1 MAARKPRQATTAAD
15 EEGGKKK
22 KAPPARKS
30 KKPAPAKQP
39 ALAKQT
45 KPVKQKTSKPS
56 PLKKIHKGK
65 VMKVHKGKRS
75 DHLVDE
81 EDEEPQLASKPQV
94 EDDGV
99 PKTTTEEGKGIAT
112 DEEEAQSLL
121 DLQKP
126 KKQKPVKANVETKV
140 ESMVTVPIHQ
150 ASSSVPP
157 LSTPII
163 NLTPP
168 KHVSPPAQETI
179 FTTTTATTTTLP
191 LPPTSTTTKV
201 YTLENHDLYS
211 NIDKYVNGVVKE
223 ADSQT
228 TSQAPIRERFREL
241 SEFEMKEILHDR
253 MLEISSYR
261 SHLEHTTLYEA
272 LEASMDHE
280 NKEEFIE
287 EMAKSRKR
295 RHDDQDP
302 PPPPPKDTNQSK
314 KKRYDSDASA
324 SKQPPV

>member
-1 MAARKPRQATTAAD
+1 
-15 EEGGKKK
+15 
-22 KAPPARKS
+22 
-30 KKPAPAKQP
+30 
-39 ALAKQT
+39 
-45 KPVKQKTSKPS
+45 
-56 PLKKIHKGK
+56 
-65 VMKVHKGKRS
+65 
-75 DHLVDE
+75 
-81 EDEEPQLASKPQV
+81 
-94 EDDGV
+94 
-99 PKTTTEEGKGIAT
+99 
-112 DEEEAQSLL
+112 
-121 DLQKP
+121 
-126 KKQKPVKANVETKV
+126 
-140 ESMVTVPIHQ
+140 MVTVPIHQ

-191 LPPTSTTTKV
+191 LPPPPQQQSTTDLKLANHDKTTQALSSRV

-223 ADSQT
+223 AVHNAL
-228 TSQAPIRERFREL
+228 QAPIRERFREL

-324 SKQPPV
+324 SKQPPPKSTSPSEHPVDDIPIPDDVYLSDSEDTGVAHLPKIKTRPDWLKPLPEEEAPETPEPDWVIPPNDLLETENN